1 MILLNQLQ
9 LYAKQILNDYDK
21 KKPSVLFKDNIN
33 ITIADAYKI
42 QSLVT
47 KLRIKRGEK
56 VIGYKIGSVQKQTQ
70 KKYGFSHPAWGRLW
84 ENELHF
90 NGAQLNRNNYSN
102 PAMEAEFGIKLKRT
116 LKPENISLEYI
127 LDSIETIHPIIEIH
141 NLIFY
146 GKKPHGAEHISNNA
160 INAGI
165 VCGAGIK
172 KPKVNEITDL
182 KLIYDKKIIDEWTNK
197 IWPLDL
203 MSKIEWFVKEQAKRN
218 TIIKKNDLI
227 LTGAY
232 GPPIPIDDVNL
243 IEVHSSLFGN
253 VSANFKYKLY
263 YDNFIK
269 KFYKIFQQLF
279 IDIYLHHFNDYI
291 WI

>member
-21 KKPSVLFKDNIN
+21 KKPSVLFKNNIN

-47 KLRIKRGEK
+47 ELRIKRGEK

-70 KKYGFSHPAWGRLW
+70 KKYGFSYPAWGRLW

-90 NGAQLNRNNYSN
+90 NGAQLNKNNYSN
-102 PAMEAEFGIKLKRT
+102 PAMEAEFGIKLKRN
-116 LKPENISLEYI
+116 LEPENISLEYI

-146 GKKPHGAEHISNNA
+146 GKKPYGAEHISNNA

-172 KPKVNEITDL
+172 TK
-182 KLIYDKKIIDEWTNK
+182 
-197 IWPLDL
+197 
-203 MSKIEWFVKEQAKRN
+203 S
-218 TIIKKNDLI
+218 
-227 LTGAY
+227 
-232 GPPIPIDDVNL
+232 
-243 IEVHSSLFGN
+243 
-253 VSANFKYKLY
+253 
-263 YDNFIK
+263 
-269 KFYKIFQQLF
+269 
-279 IDIYLHHFNDYI
+279 
-291 WI
+291 

>member
-21 KKPSVLFKDNIN
+21 KKPSVLFKNNIN
-33 ITIADAYKI
+33 ITVADAYKI

-47 KLRIKRGEK
+47 ELRIKRGEK

-90 NGAQLNRNNYSN
+90 NGAQLNKNNYSN
-102 PAMEAEFGIKLKRT
+102 PAMEAEFGIKLKRN

-203 MSKIEWFVKEQAKRN
+203 MSKIEWFVKEQAKIN
-218 TIIKKNDLI
+218 NIIKKNDLI

-253 VSANFKYKLY
+253 VSANFK
-263 YDNFIK
+263 
-269 KFYKIFQQLF
+269 
-279 IDIYLHHFNDYI
+279 
-291 WI
+291 

>member
-1 MILLNQLQ
+1 MKKKLTTFQNQLK

-21 KKPSVLFKDNIN
+21 KSPSVLFKNDIK
-33 ITIADAYKI
+33 ITVAEAYKI

-56 VIGYKIGSVQKQTQ
+56 VIGYKIGSVQKHTQ

-84 ENELHF
+84 QNEMHF
-90 NGAQLNRNNYSN
+90 NGAQLNKKNYSN
-102 PAMEAEFGIKLKRT
+102 PAMEAEFGIKLKRN
-116 LKPENISLEYI
+116 LEPKNINSEYI

-165 VCGAGIK
+165 VCGVGIK
-172 KPKVNEITDL
+172 KPKINKITDL
-182 KLIYDKKIIDEWTNK
+182 KLIYDKKIIDKWNNK
-197 IWPLDL
+197 IWPLDML
-203 MSKIEWFVKEQAKRN
+203 SDIEWFVKEQAKN
-218 TIIKKNDLI
+218 NNIIKKNDLI

-232 GPPIPIDDVNL
+232 GPPIPINDKNLVEVN
-243 IEVHSSLFGN
+243 SSLFGN
-253 VSANFKYKLY
+253 VSAYFK
-263 YDNFIK
+263 
-269 KFYKIFQQLF
+269 
-279 IDIYLHHFNDYI
+279 
-291 WI
+291 